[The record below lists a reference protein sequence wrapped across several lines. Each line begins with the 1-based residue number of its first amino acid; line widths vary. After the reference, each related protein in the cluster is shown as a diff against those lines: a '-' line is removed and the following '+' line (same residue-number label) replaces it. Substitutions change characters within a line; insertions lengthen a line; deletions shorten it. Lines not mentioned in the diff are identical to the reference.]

1 MKITT
6 IALTLVLFCILTKAH
21 AQTENIQFALNG
33 RNSTDVSK
41 NPFGKF
47 VGEWALKNDHW
58 THSLVHYQLYF
69 SITP

>member
-1 MKITT
+1 MN
-6 IALTLVLFCILTKAH
+6 AH

-41 NPFGKF
+41 KTFGKF

-58 THSLVHYQLYF
+58 THSLTHNKRQDDLNLKKKCNELAN
-69 SITP
+69 I